1 MEYNM
6 RNGNIWQDRFY
17 DPVQLALELVKK
29 QTLIRIQGMLNGHLS
44 CSQTPKARL
53 SYTPEK
59 EPWKRRKN
67 ARKNLRPQ
75 EHM

>member
-29 QTLIRIQGMLNGHLS
+29 QTLIRIQGMLNGQLS

-53 SYTPEK
+53 SYTPKKNHGK
-59 EPWKRRKN
+59 EERTPKRT
-67 ARKNLRPQ
+67 
-75 EHM
+75 